1 MQQVLTPKQVARA
14 IGVSESSL
22 KRWCDRGVI
31 QTERTAGGHRRLKL
45 GDVLIF
51 LRKSDLQ
58 LVRPEVLGL
67 PPGTGVRPRV
77 VDRSETQLVD
87 ALLASDVECSRRL
100 VFDLFINGAD
110 VITLCDEIFMP
121 AMYQIGEQWDCGEI
135 EIYQERRA
143 CEIIGQLVYELQSV
157 LPAVDVE
164 APLAMGGTPV
174 GDNYRLPT
182 QMLELVFTSFGW
194 RATSLGSG
202 LPFETMLAAVQ
213 EYQPSLFWLS
223 VSHVQ
228 SQPDFRA
235 DFGSFCRK
243 VPPTTRIVVG
253 GRAIARDFLEDME
266 SVEFCDNL
274 RDLQRLAEK
283 SQAS

>member
-1 MQQVLTPKQVARA
+1 M
-14 IGVSESSL
+14 
-22 KRWCDRGVI
+22 
-31 QTERTAGGHRRLKL
+31 
-45 GDVLIF
+45 
-51 LRKSDLQ
+51 
-58 LVRPEVLGL
+58 
-67 PPGTGVRPRV
+67 
-77 VDRSETQLVD
+77 
-87 ALLASDVECSRRL
+87 
-100 VFDLFINGAD
+100 
-110 VITLCDEIFMP
+110 
-121 AMYQIGEQWDCGEI
+121 
-135 EIYQERRA
+135 
-143 CEIIGQLVYELQSV
+143 

-182 QMLELVFTSFGW
+182 QMLELVFTSCGW

-213 EYQPSLFWLS
+213 EYRPALFWLS

-228 SQPDFRA
+228 SQADLHA
-235 DFGSFCRK
+235 DFASFCGK

-253 GRAIARDFLEDME
+253 GQAIERDLLEEME
-266 SVEFCDNL
+266 SVEFCDNM